1 VRRGGGGGGGA
12 GNGGRGGGDA
22 LPCILGV
29 PAVGE
34 QAGGQTFDGR
44 TEVAVFPGDL
54 PADPNDVFAEGA
66 PPFRGLA
73 GAGSPADADFRFVRF
88 RPPPLEMGPDGAP
101 ALPHI
106 RLDRA
111 LQFLIGDR
119 L

>member
-1 VRRGGGGGGGA
+1 
-12 GNGGRGGGDA
+12 

-29 PAVGE
+29 PAVG
-34 QAGGQTFDGR
+34 QHAGGQTFDGK

-54 PADPNDVFAEGA
+54 PADPNDVFAENA
-66 PPFRGLA
+66 ALFRGLA
-73 GAGSPADADFRFVRF
+73 GAGTADTDFRFVRF
-88 RPPPLEMGPDGAP
+88 RPPALETGRDGAP